1 MTDTTLIF
9 VYFPPLY
16 YNNGSYPIKFIHFVW
31 LTKNTLN
38 IEVYVL
44 SSTEN
49 IQISWVWMH
58 DRVQY
63 DVALI
68 TIMSKQLKNKTKADW
83 DIKSPI
89 EHWIIY
95 HILTSTRLWM
105 DVRLEVSLLKRGH
118 WIHGFEWKYKIFGSI
133 TNKMLQS
140 IARIKIYNKSSVWV

>member
-95 HILTSTRLWM
+95 HILTSIHTFV
-105 DVRLEVSLLKRGH
+105 DGCEVRSISVETGF
-118 WIHGFEWKYKIFGSI
+118 IHGFEWKYKIFGSI